1 LLAAAFETV
10 ETAVGIFLE
19 EVKVGD
25 VVFDF
30 VVVKIAE
37 DAEAG
42 LFILEKEAAKVGVE
56 FLNAGADGDES

>member
-1 LLAAAFETV
+1 MLPRRTCWLRRFETV

-42 LFILEKEAAKVGVE
+42 LFILEKEAAKSA
-56 FLNAGADGDES
+56 LNS